1 LAYATMTNELR
12 PWTLDFHIA
21 QTDGTVFGTGNHDKT
36 GRHCPA
42 DDAVGKLDVPRCAA
56 YWLLEPDGTART
68 EIEHLCWDGCMF
80 PNDVLEDQE
89 TWNVILDLM
98 IRTLDHLEPNSTR
111 SDSI

>member
-42 DDAVGKLDVPRCAA
+42 DDVGGKLDVPRCAA
-56 YWLLEPDGTART
+56 YWLLEPDGSPRD

-111 SDSI
+111 SDST